1 MDNTLSTIEQLFK
14 SKGGHF
20 LQSASA
26 IKAAMLE
33 VNVLLFDWDGVFTDG
48 RKDNKRNSTYSELD
62 TMGINLLRF
71 AFFLQNGT
79 IPFTAIITG
88 EENPG
93 AMFVA
98 ERDRF
103 DAVYYQVKDKSQ
115 MEARLALDFSVEVS
129 KSLFL
134 FDDVLD
140 LGLVK
145 ASRMSFALRNQASFL
160 FQEHLKTLKKCGYIT
175 ANTGGN
181 HGIREVT
188 ELLMGCMGLFDA
200 VIENRASFTAVYKD
214 FLAIRNQKTAP
225 VLFSFKP
232 AE

>member
-1 MDNTLSTIEQLFK
+1 MDNTLSTIEKLFK
-14 SKGGHF
+14 SKGGNF
-20 LQSASA
+20 LQSPSA
-26 IKAAMLE
+26 IKAGLFE

-71 AFFLQNGT
+71 ALYLQNGR

-115 MEARLALDFSVEVS
+115 MEARLAKDFNVKVS
-129 KSLFL
+129 ESLFF

-140 LGLVK
+140 
-145 ASRMSFALRNQASFL
+145 F
-160 FQEHLKTLKKCGYIT
+160 
-175 ANTGGN
+175 
-181 HGIREVT
+181 
-188 ELLMGCMGLFDA
+188 
-200 VIENRASFTAVYKD
+200 
-214 FLAIRNQKTAP
+214 
-225 VLFSFKP
+225 
-232 AE
+232 

>member
-1 MDNTLSTIEQLFK
+1 MDNSLSTIEKLFT
-14 SKGGHF
+14 SKGGNF
-20 LQSASA
+20 LKSPSS
-26 IKAAMLE
+26 IKAVLDE

-71 AFFLQNGT
+71 AFYLQNGR
-79 IPFTAIITG
+79 IPFTGIITG

-115 MEARLALDFSVEVS
+115 MEARLAKDFNIKVS
-129 KSLFL
+129 ESLFL

-145 ASRMSFALRNQASFL
+145 ASRMSFALKNEASFL
-160 FQEHLKTLKKCGYIT
+160 FQEHLKTVDKCAYISS
-175 ANTGGN
+175 NTGGN
-181 HGIREVT
+181 HGIREIS
-188 ELLMGCMGLFDA
+188 ELIMGLMGLYGA
-200 VIENRASFTAVYKD
+200 VIENRATFSPVYTE
-214 FLAIRNQKTAP
+214 FLTLRNSKQAP
-225 VLFSFKP
+225 VLFSFRP